1 MVTNVN
7 SVDKAKIRT
16 CAVLYLRRH
25 KKATSRQLYEFIA
38 SQKIP
43 FIGNGAST
51 QTVARILKESGKSWK
66 FNYEKD
72 KTGRFVWRIRGE

>member
-7 SVDKAKIRT
+7 SVDKAKVRT
-16 CAVLYLRRH
+16 CAVLYLRKN

-38 SQKIP
+38 SQRIP

-51 QTVARILKESGKSWK
+51 QTVARILKESSKSWR
-66 FNYEKD
+66 FDYQKD
-72 KTGRFVWRIRGE
+72 NTGRFVWRLRGE